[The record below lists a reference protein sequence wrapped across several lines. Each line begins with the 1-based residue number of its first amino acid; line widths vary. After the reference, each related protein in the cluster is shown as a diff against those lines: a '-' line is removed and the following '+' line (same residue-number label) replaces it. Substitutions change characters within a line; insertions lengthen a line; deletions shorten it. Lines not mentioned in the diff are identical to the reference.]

1 MHIPCCCCR
10 HRCCRC
16 CRRGDVS
23 LPHHH
28 VSFFVVAAAVTVAFA
43 TVAVVA
49 AITVKVQ
56 QLSLPQSS
64 TRGDCRPSAVVD
76 GVVVVV
82 VIVVVV
88 VVHPPHATDAI
99 VDVDDLACL
108 VRAAS
113 GGSRPDPQRHQR
125 QGT

>member
-1 MHIPCCCCR
+1 MHIPCRRCHCC
-10 HRCCRC
+10 HHCRC
-16 CRRGDVS
+16 RGDVS

-28 VSFFVVAAAVTVAFA
+28 VTFFVIAAAVTVAFA

-49 AITVKVQ
+49 AIPAEAP
-56 QLSLPQSS
+56 QLSSPQSS
-64 TRGDCRPSAVVD
+64 TLRDCRPSAVVD

-82 VIVVVV
+82 V
-88 VVHPPHATDAI
+88 VVHPPHAADAI
-99 VDVDDLACL
+99 VDVDDVARL
-108 VRAAS
+108 VCAAP